1 MKPHHI
7 ARSLTV
13 LIVADYFAI
22 CWTITGPIWSALG
35 QDQQYMKVD
44 KEVIAALMKLTEERG
59 ITQNV
64 KDALAKFVCLLY
76 CPKGIHVTSIPDPRR
91 YVLQTSGTKQ
101 QSASYS

>member
-1 MKPHHI
+1 
-7 ARSLTV
+7 
-13 LIVADYFAI
+13 
-22 CWTITGPIWSALG
+22 
-35 QDQQYMKVD
+35 
-44 KEVIAALMKLTEERG
+44 MKLTEERG

-101 QSASYS
+101 QSASYSWFPWAALQLFTFLVCEN